1 LLRRG
6 QQKTPPV
13 HIVRCEP
20 VGVSGG
26 VGIWAAAAPP
36 IKAGEQAVQSGRA
49 GCSSRQPRP
58 PRALHGSDDM
68 DARREEWFR
77 SSVTSYSFRLA
88 RKRRPGPG
96 GRGPC
101 DLTAFDRRETIWLAV
116 GTPAAA
122 SKRAP
127 LPAQFSIAGG
137 SIYSGQTVHN
147 RRSRNRIT
155 GCNPERELPVSR
167 RHFDRYIRTQCA
179 SDAQRALLAAL
190 MALPGAAAIG
200 ANGT

>member
-1 LLRRG
+1 VNRWG
-6 QQKTPPV
+6 FQV
-13 HIVRCEP
+13 
-20 VGVSGG
+20 G
-26 VGIWAAAAPP
+26 VGIRAAAAPP
-36 IKAGEQAVQSGRA
+36 IKAGKQAVAVDSLGHLARCMGQAHGRA
-49 GCSSRQPRP
+49 KG
-58 PRALHGSDDM
+58 
-68 DARREEWFR
+68 EWFR

-101 DLTAFDRRETIWLAV
+101 DLTAFDRRETLWLAV

-137 SIYSGQTVHN
+137 SIYSGQAVHN
-147 RRSRNRIT
+147 RHSRNRIT
-155 GCNPERELPVSR
+155 GCNPERELPVPR
-167 RHFDRYIRTQCA
+167 RHFDRCIRIQCA